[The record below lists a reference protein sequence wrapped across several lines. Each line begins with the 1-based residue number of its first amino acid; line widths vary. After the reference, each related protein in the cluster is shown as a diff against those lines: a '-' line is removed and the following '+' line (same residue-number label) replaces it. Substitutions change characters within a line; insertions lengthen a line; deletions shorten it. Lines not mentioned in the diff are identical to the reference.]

1 MQSIIALLG
10 IPWAMTAVYAGYG
23 GAVTLAIILVPV
35 GALLYCGYRY
45 QQTIVDLESRA
56 IGLVVSQA
64 VAQSIA
70 VFVLYGIGW
79 IARLLLA

>member
-10 IPWAMTAVYAGYG
+10 IPWAFTVLYAGYV
-23 GAVTLAIILVPV
+23 GAVTLAIVLVFV

-45 QQTIVDLESRA
+45 QQTISELESNA
-56 IGLVVSQA
+56 IGLVVKQA
-64 VAQSIA
+64 VGHSIA

-79 IARLLLA
+79 IARMLFA

>member
-10 IPWAMTAVYAGYG
+10 IPWAFTGLYAGYV
-23 GAVTLAIILVPV
+23 GAVTLAIVLVLV

-45 QQTIVDLESRA
+45 QQTIVELESNA
-56 IGLVVSQA
+56 IGLVVKQA

-70 VFVLYGIGW
+70 VFLLYGIGW
-79 IARLLLA
+79 IARLVLA